1 MQRKMTISIDEAVYQ
16 GLRRT
21 VGQRQMSKYI
31 ENLLRP
37 HVLGTGLEE
46 GYRAMASDRAR
57 EKEAQEWCD
66 SLAGDGGHEAW

>member
-21 VGQRQMSKYI
+21 VGYGQMSRYI
-31 ENLLRP
+31 EDLLRP
-37 HVLGTGLEE
+37 RVLGSSLEE
-46 GYRAMASDRAR
+46 GYRAMAADRKR

-66 SLAGDGGHEAW
+66 SLMGDGGDETW